1 VRVEVLMA
9 GATGP
14 EPLPVKDLVEADL
27 WSQLP
32 ADVPQLLARLSRA
45 DLYLQDEVQ
54 FAFHPTLT
62 RLWSLKG
69 RRGQRFIEAPGD
81 NRKVYGFGLVDWR
94 DGWFD
99 GRIATGRT
107 ADVFCEQVRAAVARS
122 KARGRVTIIIAD
134 NLKTPTAQG
143 SLLVRSMLTELSD
156 QLSLVYTPAY
166 DPDANRIEWLWR
178 ISRRIVTHNHH
189 RRDFEAL
196 LADARTHFETLSRSP
211 DDLLRHLGSPFA
223 PDKHAIQSQ
232 ALAA

>member
-1 VRVEVLMA
+1 MRVEVLLA
-9 GATGP
+9 GTIAS
-14 EPLPVKDLVEADL
+14 EPLPVEPLVEADL

-32 ADVPQLLARLSRA
+32 TDLPHLLALLPRA

-62 RLWSLKG
+62 RVWSLRG
-69 RRGQRFIEAPGD
+69 RRGQRLIEAPGD

-122 KARGRVTIIIAD
+122 KARGHMAIIIAD
-134 NLKTPTAQG
+134 NLKTHTAQG
-143 SLLVRSMLTELSD
+143 SLLVRSMLTELSG

-189 RRDFEAL
+189 REDFELL
-196 LADARTHFETLSRSP
+196 LADARTHFETLTRTP
-211 DDLLRHLGSPFA
+211 DDLLRHIGSPFA
-223 PDKHAIQSQ
+223 SDKDTTQLETHA
-232 ALAA
+232 A

>member
-9 GATGP
+9 GTTVP
-14 EPLPVKDLVEADL
+14 EPLPVQDLVEADL

-32 ADVPQLLARLSRA
+32 ADVPDLLALLPRA
-45 DLYLQDEVQ
+45 DLSLQDEVQ

-69 RRGQRFIEAPGD
+69 RRGQRLIEAPGD

-122 KARGRVTIIIAD
+122 KARGRVAIIIAD
-134 NLKTPTAQG
+134 NLKTHTAQG

-189 RRDFEAL
+189 RRDFESL
-196 LADARTHFETLSRSP
+196 LTDARAHFESLTRTP
-211 DDLLRHLGSPFA
+211 DDLLRHIGSPFA
-223 PDKHAIQSQ
+223 PAKEATQTHTHA
-232 ALAA
+232 A

>member
-1 VRVEVLMA
+1 MRSSLPFTQRV
-9 GATGP
+9 
-14 EPLPVKDLVEADL
+14 
-27 WSQLP
+27 
-32 ADVPQLLARLSRA
+32 SR
-45 DLYLQDEVQ
+45 V
-54 FAFHPTLT
+54 
-62 RLWSLKG
+62 WSLKG
-69 RRGQRFIEAPGD
+69 RRGQRLVEAPGD

-122 KARGRVTIIIAD
+122 KARGRVAIIIAD
-134 NLKTPTAQG
+134 NLKTHTAQG

-189 RRDFEAL
+189 RRDFEVL
-196 LADARTHFETLSRSP
+196 LTDVRMHFETLTRSP
-211 DDLLRHLGSPFA
+211 DDLLRHIGSPFA
-223 PDKHAIQSQ
+223 PDKRSPQSLE
-232 ALAA
+232 LAA